1 MFWLPDSTIRRTAE
15 AKPWSYFQPF
25 QPFLPPTLA
34 MACPEHPVSQRCSSS
49 SACFSCLGNGNVGI
63 FRDLMWS
70 SFQAVPLCVDVV
82 WFFPILS
89 QAILYRL
96 PAQVCVLSPES
107 LRLAYASRDPPGCVE
122 VACTADQS
130 GQVCFWQIDKS
141 TRPIQQHIPQH
152 RMLHRY
158 QQMLKKY
165 NNIFTISL

>member
-25 QPFLPPTLA
+25 QPFSLSFLQLLRWLA
-34 MACPEHPVSQRCSSS
+34 PSIRCRRD
-49 SACFSCLGNGNVGI
+49 ALRIRPAFRAWAMDMWAFSGIWWCLVLS
-63 FRDLMWS
+63 RS
-70 SFQAVPLCVDVV
+70 SFQAVPLCVDVI

-130 GQVCFWQIDKS
+130 GQVCFWKVGKS
-141 TRPIQQHIPQH
+141 
-152 RMLHRY
+152 
-158 QQMLKKY
+158 
-165 NNIFTISL
+165 